1 MIHYYRTMFF
11 TETLTRENIL
21 KDIKTICEIHYSDND
36 ITLIERVLDD
46 IIDLFQGNRPGYQA
60 CDTGYHNLTHTF
72 QTIPPFVGMIDG
84 WNKGGGTPKIS
95 KKYFTFGTIGVL
107 LHDTGYIKEE
117 GDNIGTGAKYTFI
130 HMERSVDFARKYL
143 KEIGLPAASIPSV
156 LNIIRCTGVTLDI
169 NIRFLND
176 EERIIGY
183 ALGTADLLGQMSTDD
198 YIDKLPILYNEFVEA
213 YHFKRLNTSKDHEP
227 MVPENA
233 DALIKSTPKFYEDV
247 ALTRFKLMGSM
258 HEYLRYHFNSAENPY
273 ISGIERNIAIIKERW
288 K

>member
-1 MIHYYRTMFF
+1 MFF
-11 TETLTRENIL
+11 TKTLTQENIL
-21 KDIKTICEIHYSDND
+21 KDIKTIYEINYSDTD
-36 ITLIERVLDD
+36 TALIERVLDD
-46 IIDLFQGNRPGYQA
+46 IVDLFHGKKPGYQA
-60 CDTGYHNLTHTF
+60 CDTGYHNLIHTF

-84 WNKGGGTPKIS
+84 WNKGGGVPKIS

-117 GDNIGTGAKYTFI
+117 GDHDGTGAKYTFI
-130 HMERSVDFARKYL
+130 HMERSVDFARQYL

-156 LNIIRCTGVTLDI
+156 LNIIRCTGVTLDV
-169 NIRFLND
+169 NIRFRSD

-213 YHFKRLNTSKDHEP
+213 CNFKNLDKSEGQES
-227 MVPENA
+227 MIPENA

-258 HEYLRYHFNSAENPY
+258 HKYLQYHFNSADNPY
-273 ISGIERNIAIIKERW
+273 ISGIERNIALIKEKW

>member
-1 MIHYYRTMFF
+1 MFF
-11 TETLTRENIL
+11 TETLTQESIL
-21 KDIKTICEIHYSDND
+21 KDIKTICEINYSDND

-46 IIDLFQGNRPGYQA
+46 VVDLFHGKKPGYQA

-84 WNKGGGTPKIS
+84 WNKGGGTPRIS

-117 GDNIGTGAKYTFI
+117 GDHAGTGAKYTFI
-130 HMERSVDFARKYL
+130 HMERSVDFARRYL
-143 KEIGLPAASIPSV
+143 KEIGLPAASIPPI

-169 NIRFLND
+169 NIRFRSD

-183 ALGTADLLGQMSTDD
+183 ALGTADLLGQMSADD

-213 YHFKRLNTSKDHEP
+213 DHFRRFGKPEEQASTI
-227 MVPENA
+227 PENVE
-233 DALIKSTPKFYEDV
+233 ALIKSTPKFYEDV
-247 ALTRFKLMGSM
+247 ALARFKLMGSM
-258 HEYLRYHFNSAENPY
+258 HEYLQYHFNSTDNPY
-273 ISGIERNIAIIKERW
+273 ILGIERNIALIKERW